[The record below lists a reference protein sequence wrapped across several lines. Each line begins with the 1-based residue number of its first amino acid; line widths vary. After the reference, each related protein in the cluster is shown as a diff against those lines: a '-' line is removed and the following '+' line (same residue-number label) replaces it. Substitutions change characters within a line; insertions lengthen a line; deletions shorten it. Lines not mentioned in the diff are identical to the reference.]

1 MATKTNT
8 SINGKDYF
16 RIRRTVG
23 HKIVD
28 GKREPVIKS
37 FYGSSKGDAEKRYD
51 NYLKEQAR
59 LKYEKESAYDNA
71 TLRERAL
78 DYIENA
84 MLPSSRLASGTK
96 KRYQSSYNVH
106 VKDTYLDSMIVKD
119 ISAMDLQ
126 RFYNQLDVSM
136 STLKQVHRFMA
147 SFYKWMARN
156 DYAFDITSA
165 IELPIKQQRKIKE
178 DIVIWE
184 DESWEK
190 LTSSKFDFR
199 HDFLIKLMSYSGMR
213 ISECLGLKYAD
224 IHGDV
229 IHVSRQYTEGELKEP
244 KAKSKRDIPMHP
256 KLIAAYEDHVA
267 RHQAEMAR
275 YGYKTDFVFTTQ
287 HGMMYDYSN
296 ISKAFDKFYARE
308 GIPRHTFHTYR
319 ATFCTKL
326 CEAGVPLEVASKLL
340 GHKSLEV
347 TAKHYALVRQETKK
361 DAIALLK

>member
-1 MATKTNT
+1 
-8 SINGKDYF
+8 
-16 RIRRTVG
+16 
-23 HKIVD
+23 
-28 GKREPVIKS
+28 
-37 FYGSSKGDAEKRYD
+37 
-51 NYLKEQAR
+51 
-59 LKYEKESAYDNA
+59 
-71 TLRERAL
+71 
-78 DYIENA
+78 
-84 MLPSSRLASGTK
+84 
-96 KRYQSSYNVH
+96 
-106 VKDTYLDSMIVKD
+106 
-119 ISAMDLQ
+119 
-126 RFYNQLDVSM
+126 
-136 STLKQVHRFMA
+136 MA

-165 IELPIKQQRKIKE
+165 IELPIKQQKKIKE

-213 ISECLGLKYAD
+213 ISECLGLKYSD

-229 IHVSRQYTEGELKEP
+229 IHVSRQYTDGELKEP

-267 RHQAEMAR
+267 RHQAEMVR
-275 YGYKTDFVFTTQ
+275 YGYQTDFVFTTQ